1 MATYHVIGQPTR
13 RVDGEEKATGRARYA
28 ADVSL
33 PGTLWGKSLHSS
45 YAHARIVSIDTT
57 AARQLPGVHAVITGA
72 DVRGGLWGRAVKDV
86 PVLAYDRVR
95 YFGERVAAVAADDE
109 DIAQR
114 ALELIDVE
122 YEELPAVFDPVDAL
136 KDGAPILHPDFNSY
150 VGFSQ
155 PMEQPSNAYHRTFF
169 EKGDVARGFAEA
181 DLIIEHSYV
190 TPRVHQGYIEPQ
202 AVLVNIDGN
211 GRAHVWVCSKVP
223 YNTRESLATAAGIS
237 EDQILFH
244 HVSIG
249 GDFGGKGNSRNTP
262 ICYFLSK
269 ATGRP
274 VRMVSDYT
282 EELLAGNPRHSV
294 AVRLKTGVK
303 RDGRL
308 TAHQVQYLVNSGAY
322 AAFKPAGIIGGYN
335 QAAGPYRVAHC
346 RIESTFVYTN
356 AIPCGFMRAPG
367 EPQAVFALESHIDEI
382 ARQLGSDPLEFR
394 LKNLIVDGDETAS
407 GERFEHVRVHE
418 TLQAAVE
425 AADYHRQKP
434 PHVGRGIAIG
444 DRPAG
449 GGQSTAAITLQPD
462 GRVILGTP
470 IFDQGTGTYTT
481 LCQVVA
487 EELQVPLE
495 RIQIDI
501 WDTDAIPFDSGV
513 AGSRATRINTIA
525 AYEAAQETK
534 RELLRLTTRTLG
546 WPEETLS
553 FAGDEVRCADREAAI
568 RWTDLLARTGTSVTG
583 RAHIE
588 ERGRSHITSFTA
600 QVAEVAVDPET
611 GEVTLRRFTT
621 AHDVGQIVN
630 PIGHQGQ
637 IEGAIMQGVGYALM
651 EELQVED
658 GRVTNLSFGDYKLPT
673 MPDAPPLTTV
683 LVVSASGVGPYR
695 IKGIGE
701 SPLTP
706 VAPAI
711 ANAVADAVGVRIR
724 DLPLTAEKVYR
735 ALHGDRPGQNSR

>member
-1 MATYHVIGQPTR
+1 MATYHVIGQPTP
-13 RVDGEEKATGRARYA
+13 RVDGTDKVTGHARYA
-28 ADVSL
+28 ADISL
-33 PGTLWGKSLHSS
+33 PGTLWGKSLHST
-45 YAHARIVSIDTT
+45 YAHARIVHIDTT
-57 AARQLPGVHAVITGA
+57 AAQKVSGVHAVIAGA

-95 YFGERVAAVAADDE
+95 FFGERVAAVAAEDE
-109 DIAQR
+109 DIAQQ
-114 ALELIDVE
+114 ALDLIQVE
-122 YEELPAVFDPVDAL
+122 YEELPAVFEPLDAL
-136 KDGAPILHPDFNSY
+136 KNDAPILHPNFNTY
-150 VGFSQ
+150 VGFPQ
-155 PMEQPSNAYHRTFF
+155 QMEQLSNAYHRTSFH
-169 EKGDVARGFAEA
+169 KGDVERGFAEA
-181 DLIIEHSYV
+181 DLVIEHTYV
-190 TPRVHQGYIEPQ
+190 TQRIHQGYIEPQ
-202 AVLVNIDGN
+202 AVLVNIDDS
-211 GRAHVWVCSKVP
+211 GRVHVWVCSKVP
-223 YNTRESLATAAGIS
+223 YNTRESLATAAGIP
-237 EDQILFH
+237 EEQILFH
-244 HVSIG
+244 HVYIG

-262 ICYFLSK
+262 ICYFLAK

-282 EELLAGNPRHSV
+282 EELFAGNPRHSV
-294 AVRLKTGVK
+294 AVRLKSGVK
-303 RDGRL
+303 RDGTL
-308 TAHQVQYLVNSGAY
+308 TAHQVHYLVNSGAY
-322 AAFKPAGIIGGYN
+322 AAFKPSGIIGGYN
-335 QAAGPYRVAHC
+335 QAAGPYRVPNC

-356 AIPCGFMRAPG
+356 TIPCGFMRAPG

-382 ARQLGSDPLEFR
+382 ARQLDIDPLEFR
-394 LKNLIVDGDETAS
+394 LKNLIVDGEETAS

-418 TLQAAVE
+418 TLRAAAE
-425 AADYHRQKP
+425 AAGYHQPKAP
-434 PHVGRGIAIG
+434 LVGRGVAIG

-449 GGQSTAAITLQPD
+449 GGEATASITLKAN

-495 RIQIDI
+495 RIQVEV

-513 AGSRATRINTIA
+513 AGSRATRINTIV

-534 RELLRLTTRTLG
+534 RELFRLAGRALG
-546 WPEETLS
+546 WPEDALTL
-553 FAGDEVRCADREAAI
+553 AGDEIRRTDQEAAI
-568 RWTDLLARTGTSVTG
+568 PWTALLARTGESVSG

-588 ERGRSHITSFTA
+588 ERGRSHITSFAA
-600 QVAEVAVDPET
+600 QIAEVSVDPET
-611 GEVTLRRFTT
+611 GQVKLLRYTT

-637 IEGAIMQGVGYALM
+637 IDGSIMQGVGYGLM

-658 GRVTNLSFGDYKLPT
+658 GRAINLSFGEYKLPT
-673 MPDAPPLTTV
+673 MRDVPPLTTV
-683 LVVSASGVGPYR
+683 LVESGNGVGPYH

-711 ANAVADAVGVRIR
+711 ANAVADAIGVRIR
-724 DLPLTAEKVYR
+724 DLPLTSEKIYR
-735 ALHGDRPGQNSR
+735 ALLDHTPG